1 MLLVI
6 YDISSEDVIGRL
18 KDKAKEFGE
27 MKQILPS
34 SFLLDTLTDLSE
46 VNQEFLDIVSNNGR
60 IIISQIRRNEVN
72 GWLSTES
79 VNWINSKNF

>member
-1 MLLVI
+1 MLLVV

-34 SFLLDTLTDLSE
+34 SFLLDTSTDLSM
-46 VNQEFLDIVSNNGR
+46 VNQDFLDIVSNNGR
-60 IIISQIRRNEVN
+60 IIISQIHRNEVN

-79 VNWINSKNF
+79 VNWINGKNF

>member
-1 MLLVI
+1 MLLVV

-34 SFLLDTLTDLSE
+34 SFLLDTSKNLSK
-46 VNQEFLDIVSNNGR
+46 VNQDFLDIVSNNGR
-60 IIISQIRRNEVN
+60 IIISQIRRKEVN

-79 VNWINSKNF
+79 VDWINGKIF

>member
-1 MLLVI
+1 MLLVV
-6 YDISSEDVIGRL
+6 YDISSEDVISRL
-18 KDKAKEFGE
+18 RDKAKEFGE

-34 SFLLDTLTDLSE
+34 SFLLDTSTDLSN

-79 VNWINSKNF
+79 VNWINSKSF